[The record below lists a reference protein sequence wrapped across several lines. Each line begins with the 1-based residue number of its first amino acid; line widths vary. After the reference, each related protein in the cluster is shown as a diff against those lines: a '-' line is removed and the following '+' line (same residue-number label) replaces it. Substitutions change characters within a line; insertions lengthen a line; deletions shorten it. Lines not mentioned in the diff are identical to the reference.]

1 MIKILKNL
9 KTKDWL
15 LILLEVAILC
25 GCVYLELLLPDY
37 MKDITVIIQSGTN
50 SINDVWIAGG
60 KMIACALGST
70 VGSIISTF
78 ISSYVSADLSYE
90 TREKLFNH
98 IMDLDTTRMK
108 NFSAASLITRTTNDI
123 TQIQMIISMGL
134 MMLIK
139 APILAITAIIKIVNK
154 SLELSLLTAAAV
166 VVIVGTILIIM
177 YLVLP
182 RFKLVQ
188 KLTDDVNRIARE
200 TLTGNKVVRAFNA
213 EDYEQEKFDEK
224 NNELIN
230 TQIFN
235 RTAFS
240 FMSPVMSLVMSSL
253 TLFIYWIGAS
263 LINGAEMASKVE
275 VFGNIMVFSSYAMY
289 VIQAFMFLAMIFM
302 MLPRAQVSAKRINEV
317 METPLA
323 INEGTLSEV
332 KEEGTLEFK
341 NVSFHYGDGKDVLE
355 NITFKVNKGETIA
368 FIGATGCGKS
378 TIVGLASRLYDASKG
393 EVLVDGVNIKD
404 LTFDTLYSKVALV
417 SQKAELFSDTIKDN
431 VTFGKN
437 DATDEDVKNAISI
450 AQAEEFVSKLE
461 NKENHMIAERGNN
474 LSGGQKQRMCIARA
488 LVRNSEIV
496 IFDDS
501 FSALDYKTDKNLRN
515 DLHTKLKDTTVVI
528 VAQRIGTIKNAD
540 KIVVLDHG
548 KIVGMGK
555 HEDLLKNCKVYY
567 EIATSQLDENE
578 LKGGK

>member
-50 SINDVWIAGG
+50 SISDVWVAGG

-70 VGSIISTF
+70 VGSIISTL

-166 VVIVGTILIIM
+166 VIIVGTILIIM

-224 NNELIN
+224 NTELIN

-263 LINGAEMASKVE
+263 LINSAEMVSKVE

-341 NVSFHYGDGKDVLE
+341 DVSFHYGDGKDVLE

-417 SQKAELFSDTIKDN
+417 PQKAELFSDTVKDN

-437 DATDEDVKNAISI
+437 DATDEDIKNAISI

-501 FSALDYKTDKNLRN
+501 FSALDYKTDKNLRS
-515 DLHTKLKDTTVVI
+515 DLHTKLKGTTVVI

>member
-50 SINDVWIAGG
+50 SVSDVWIAGG

-341 NVSFHYGDGKDVLE
+341 DVSFHYGDGKDVLE

-417 SQKAELFSDTIKDN
+417 PQKAELFSDTVKDN

-437 DATDEDVKNAISI
+437 DATDEEVKNAISI

-548 KIVGMGK
+548 KIVGIGK

-567 EIATSQLDENE
+567 EIAISQLDENE

>member
-1 MIKILKNL
+1 
-9 KTKDWL
+9 
-15 LILLEVAILC
+15 
-25 GCVYLELLLPDY
+25 
-37 MKDITVIIQSGTN
+37 
-50 SINDVWIAGG
+50 
-60 KMIACALGST
+60 
-70 VGSIISTF
+70 
-78 ISSYVSADLSYE
+78 
-90 TREKLFNH
+90 
-98 IMDLDTTRMK
+98 
-108 NFSAASLITRTTNDI
+108 
-123 TQIQMIISMGL
+123 

-263 LINGAEMASKVE
+263 LINSAELPNKVE

-417 SQKAELFSDTIKDN
+417 PQKAELFSDTIKDN

-437 DATDEDVKNAISI
+437 DATDEEVKNAISI

-515 DLHTKLKDTTVVI
+515 DLHTKLKGTTVVI

>member
-1 MIKILKNL
+1 MVKILKNL

-15 LILLEVAILC
+15 LILLEVAVLC

-37 MKDITVIIQSGTN
+37 MKDITVIIQGGTN
-50 SINDVWIAGG
+50 SISDVWVAGG

-70 VGSIISTF
+70 IGSIISTF

-98 IMDLDTTRMK
+98 IMDLDSPRMK

-139 APILAITAIIKIVNK
+139 APILAITAIVKIVNK

-263 LINGAEMASKVE
+263 LINSAEMASKVE

-317 METPLA
+317 METPIA
-323 INEGTLSEV
+323 INEGILSEV

-341 NVSFHYGDGKDVLE
+341 DVSFHYGDGKDVLE
-355 NITFKVNKGETIA
+355 NISFKVNKGETIA

-378 TIVGLASRLYDASKG
+378 TIVGLASRLYDASSG
-393 EVLVDGVNIKD
+393 EVLVDGVNIKA
-404 LTFDTLYSKVALV
+404 LTFDALYSKVALV
-417 SQKAELFSDTIKDN
+417 PQKAELFSDTVKDN
-431 VTFGKN
+431 VIFGKN
-437 DATDEDVKNAISI
+437 DASDEDIKNAISI

-515 DLHTKLKDTTVVI
+515 DLQTKLKGTTVVI

>member
-50 SINDVWIAGG
+50 SVSDVWIAGG

-182 RFKLVQ
+182 RFK
-188 KLTDDVNRIARE
+188 
-200 TLTGNKVVRAFNA
+200 
-213 EDYEQEKFDEK
+213 
-224 NNELIN
+224 
-230 TQIFN
+230 
-235 RTAFS
+235 
-240 FMSPVMSLVMSSL
+240 
-253 TLFIYWIGAS
+253 
-263 LINGAEMASKVE
+263 
-275 VFGNIMVFSSYAMY
+275 
-289 VIQAFMFLAMIFM
+289 
-302 MLPRAQVSAKRINEV
+302 
-317 METPLA
+317 
-323 INEGTLSEV
+323 
-332 KEEGTLEFK
+332 
-341 NVSFHYGDGKDVLE
+341 
-355 NITFKVNKGETIA
+355 
-368 FIGATGCGKS
+368 
-378 TIVGLASRLYDASKG
+378 
-393 EVLVDGVNIKD
+393 
-404 LTFDTLYSKVALV
+404 
-417 SQKAELFSDTIKDN
+417 
-431 VTFGKN
+431 
-437 DATDEDVKNAISI
+437 
-450 AQAEEFVSKLE
+450 
-461 NKENHMIAERGNN
+461 
-474 LSGGQKQRMCIARA
+474 
-488 LVRNSEIV
+488 
-496 IFDDS
+496 
-501 FSALDYKTDKNLRN
+501 
-515 DLHTKLKDTTVVI
+515 
-528 VAQRIGTIKNAD
+528 
-540 KIVVLDHG
+540 
-548 KIVGMGK
+548 
-555 HEDLLKNCKVYY
+555 
-567 EIATSQLDENE
+567 
-578 LKGGK
+578 

>member
-50 SINDVWIAGG
+50 SISDVWVAGG

-166 VVIVGTILIIM
+166 VIIIGTILIIM

-224 NNELIN
+224 NTELIN

-263 LINGAEMASKVE
+263 LINSAEMVSKVE

-341 NVSFHYGDGKDVLE
+341 DVSFHYGDGKDVLE

-417 SQKAELFSDTIKDN
+417 PQKAELFSDTVKDN

-437 DATDEDVKNAISI
+437 DATDEDIKNAISI

-501 FSALDYKTDKNLRN
+501 FSALDYKTDKNLRS
-515 DLHTKLKDTTVVI
+515 DLHTKLKGTTVVI

>member
-50 SINDVWIAGG
+50 SISDVWVAGG

-166 VVIVGTILIIM
+166 VIIVGTILIIM

-224 NNELIN
+224 NTELIN

-263 LINGAEMASKVE
+263 LINSAEMVSKVE

-341 NVSFHYGDGKDVLE
+341 DVSFHYGDGKDVLE

-417 SQKAELFSDTIKDN
+417 PQKAELFSDTVKDN

-437 DATDEDVKNAISI
+437 DATDEDIKNAISI

-501 FSALDYKTDKNLRN
+501 FSALDYKTDKNLRS
-515 DLHTKLKDTTVVI
+515 DLHTKLKGTTVVI

>member
-15 LILLEVAILC
+15 LILLEVVILC
-25 GCVYLELLLPDY
+25 SCVYLELLLPDY

-50 SINDVWIAGG
+50 SVSDVWVAGG

-108 NFSAASLITRTTNDI
+108 NFSTASLITRTTNDI

-166 VVIVGTILIIM
+166 VIIVGTILIIM

-263 LINGAEMASKVE
+263 LINGAELPNKVE

-341 NVSFHYGDGKDVLE
+341 NVFFHYGDGKDVLE

-417 SQKAELFSDTIKDN
+417 SQKAELFSDTVKDN

-461 NKENHMIAERGNN
+461 DKENHMIAERGNN

-515 DLHTKLKDTTVVI
+515 DLKTKLKGTTVVI

>member
-50 SINDVWIAGG
+50 SVSDVWIAGG

-417 SQKAELFSDTIKDN
+417 PQKAELFSDSVKDN
-431 VTFGKN
+431 VMFGKN
-437 DATDEDVKNAISI
+437 DVTDEDVKNAISI

-515 DLHTKLKDTTVVI
+515 DLHTKLKGTTVVI